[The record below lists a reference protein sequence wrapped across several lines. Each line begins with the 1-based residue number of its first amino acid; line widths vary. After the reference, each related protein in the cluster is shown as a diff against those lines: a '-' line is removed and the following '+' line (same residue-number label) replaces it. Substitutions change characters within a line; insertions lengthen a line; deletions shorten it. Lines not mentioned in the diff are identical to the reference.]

1 MLGPPDLLA
10 EMEDLASKEMG
21 KGNLPQSDGGP
32 SIEGKSSREGK
43 GILFYG
49 FVRFLRR
56 KVLHFGERRL
66 HIYYYI
72 GNSFLSG
79 PPVLQ
84 AASGPGGGVQDSRG
98 AGGGIAPAGV
108 LPHRVREN
116 ISADGAAVPQA
127 VHTSAHAVEVVT
139 GTGTSA
145 AGAEVLTVVTTS
157 TAGAEV

>member
-1 MLGPPDLLA
+1 
-10 EMEDLASKEMG
+10 
-21 KGNLPQSDGGP
+21 
-32 SIEGKSSREGK
+32 
-43 GILFYG
+43 
-49 FVRFLRR
+49 
-56 KVLHFGERRL
+56 
-66 HIYYYI
+66 
-72 GNSFLSG
+72 
-79 PPVLQ
+79 
-84 AASGPGGGVQDSRG
+84 VQDSRG
-98 AGGGIAPAGV
+98 AGGGGIAPAGV